1 MVARPTTH
9 AVHTRECCLLIESAN
24 LWNEVCAQLHASAIR
39 TRWNAVRR
47 ELAPR
52 EPRLFAFWFCLI
64 LGPASQRRSTLPRH
78 SAVPVATLG
87 SRDSAWF
94 TDHAVVLSGSKSE
107 SECKGTRAHAH
118 ARRARAREKH
128 TPLKVAQN
136 PINNVLI
143 DCMNSFTTLRRE
155 RRQTEVSPSQ
165 SLFRFSLNL
174 ELSG

>member
-9 AVHTRECCLLIESAN
+9 AVHTRECCLLRAQISGTR
-24 LWNEVCAQLHASAIR
+24 CAHSSTQVRFALGGTPYAENWHRASRDFLPFGFA
-39 TRWNAVRR
+39 
-47 ELAPR
+47 
-52 EPRLFAFWFCLI
+52 LFWV
-64 LGPASQRRSTLPRH
+64 QRRSTLPVPRH

-155 RRQTEVSPSQ
+155 RRQTEV
-165 SLFRFSLNL
+165 LHEFLHYT
-174 ELSG
+174 ET